1 MNASPRRPGKGL
13 MLLAIALGLVVAG
26 PLIGSSYAESRALVA
41 ARKASA
47 DEADLSSPG
56 LAVRNGSSPS
66 VRAAAGMP
74 ADDAVRRFAAIIEKA
89 SRAYGVDAA
98 LVHAVILAE
107 SSYDPDALS
116 PAGAS
121 GLMQLM
127 PGTARH
133 YGVKD
138 LFDPHQNIH
147 AGVKCLRDLL
157 RQFDGNVELALAAYN
172 AGTTAVIRAGHR
184 IPPLAETQAY
194 VPKVI
199 DYYRQFRELKA

>member
-1 MNASPRRPGKGL
+1 MNSSAIRPGTGL
-13 MLLAIALGLVVAG
+13 ALLATAVGLVVAA
-26 PLIGSSYAESRALVA
+26 PLLGQVHAERVAFRAD
-41 ARKASA
+41 RISPRGETPQHA
-47 DEADLSSPG
+47 D
-56 LAVRNGSSPS
+56 RS
-66 VRAAAGMP
+66 VRVGAVPDRRSAAALP
-74 ADDAVRRFAAIIEKA
+74 AAGDFRRFAPIVEKA
-89 SRAYGVDAA
+89 SRAYGVEAA
-98 LVHAVILAE
+98 LVHAVIFAE
-107 SSYDPDALS
+107 SSYDPEARS
-116 PAGAS
+116 PAGAA

-138 LFDPHQNIH
+138 LFDPSQNIH
-147 AGVKCLRDLL
+147 GGVNFLRDLL

-199 DYYRQFRELKA
+199 DHYRRLRALEG